1 MLRRA
6 IFSARM
12 GTRHVGMRPQMMRSL
27 QHTRPFH
34 LSQSRWNDKAEEA
47 KEGEADKAEEKAE
60 AKEEKKEEKKEKTP
74 EEIIK
79 EKDAEIADMKNK
91 YMTSLAEMQNL
102 RTRTQKDVSSA
113 KKYGGQEFAK
123 SILDVADNIT
133 MALNATKADATD
145 ENPKLKSFYEGVEMT
160 QAVLLKALE
169 KNSVTRMK
177 SLGEKFDPNFHDG
190 MFQYDDPEQEPGTI
204 GQVVKDGYMI
214 SDRVLRPA
222 QVGTIKARAKTE

>member
-1 MLRRA
+1 
-6 IFSARM
+6 M

-113 KKYGGQEFAK
+113 KKYVHVFRIYMQTRF
-123 SILDVADNIT
+123 
-133 MALNATKADATD
+133 
-145 ENPKLKSFYEGVEMT
+145 FT
-160 QAVLLKALE
+160 Q
-169 KNSVTRMK
+169 
-177 SLGEKFDPNFHDG
+177 SLHLACKPTNGL
-190 MFQYDDPEQEPGTI
+190 T
-204 GQVVKDGYMI
+204 
-214 SDRVLRPA
+214 
-222 QVGTIKARAKTE
+222 